1 METND
6 FGNNINGRRTL
17 TVADIPAVFSCIHY
31 ILGRVPPIVVLETRT
46 VRFHLFIYFTQ
57 LQIMLLLQISN
68 TCNRF
73 CSDCVGRRPQCLYG
87 QLLSKEIPVHYS
99 PTPSVFTPSYLC
111 GDC

>member
-46 VRFHLFIYFTQ
+46 VRFHLYLFHAASNYASTTDIEY
-57 LQIMLLLQISN
+57 LQSFLQ
-68 TCNRF
+68 
-73 CSDCVGRRPQCLYG
+73 
-87 QLLSKEIPVHYS
+87 
-99 PTPSVFTPSYLC
+99 
-111 GDC
+111 